1 MTLSLQG
8 RAVIVTG
15 GFGVLGSALTKLLLE
30 RGARV
35 AALDLSDVPAAL
47 TASADFLPLG
57 KVNLAETASAEQAM
71 NQVIETFGHID
82 AVVNVAGGFAWE
94 TFESGSLD
102 TWDRLYQMNVRT
114 AIVSTK
120 AALPHILSA
129 GNGRVINV
137 SALAANKAGL
147 GVAAYAAS
155 KAGVARFTESL
166 AEELKTRDVTVN
178 AVMPSIIDTPNN
190 RADMPDQDFSAWV
203 TPEALSAV
211 IAFLLSAEGQVITGA
226 CLPVSGRV

>member
-1 MTLSLQG
+1 
-8 RAVIVTG
+8 
-15 GFGVLGSALTKLLLE
+15 
-30 RGARV
+30 
-35 AALDLSDVPAAL
+35 
-47 TASADFLPLG
+47 
-57 KVNLAETASAEQAM
+57 M
-71 NQVIETFGHID
+71 NQVIETFGRIN

-166 AEELKTRDVTVN
+166 AEELKARDVTVN
-178 AVMPSIIDTPNN
+178 AVMPSIIDTPTN
-190 RADMPDQDFSAWV
+190 RADMPDQDFTSWV

-211 IAFLLSAEGQVITGA
+211 IAFLLSAEGQVITGT

>member
-8 RAVIVTG
+8 RTVIVTG
-15 GFGVLGSALTKLLLE
+15 GFGVLGSALTRLLLE

-35 AALDLSDVPAAL
+35 AALDLNEVPASLAA
-47 TASADFLPLG
+47 TADFLPLG
-57 KVNLAETASAEQAM
+57 KVNLTETASAEQAM
-71 NQVIETFGHID
+71 SRVVDTFGHID

-129 GNGRVINV
+129 GNGRVVNV

-147 GVAAYAAS
+147 GVSAYAAS

-166 AEELKTRDVTVN
+166 AEELKQRDVTVN
-178 AVMPSIIDTPNN
+178 AVMPSIIDTPTN
-190 RADMPDQDFSAWV
+190 RADMPDQDFAAWV

>member
-15 GFGVLGSALTKLLLE
+15 GFGVLGSALTRLLLE
-30 RGARV
+30 RGAQV
-35 AALDLSDVPAAL
+35 AALDLNEVPASLVA
-47 TASADFLPLG
+47 TADFLPLG
-57 KVNLAETASAEQAM
+57 KVNLTETTSAEQAM
-71 NQVIETFGHID
+71 TRVVDTFGHID

-129 GNGRVINV
+129 GNGRVVNV
-137 SALAANKAGL
+137 SALAANKAGP
-147 GVAAYAAS
+147 GVSAYAAS

-166 AEELKTRDVTVN
+166 AEELKQRDVTVN
-178 AVMPSIIDTPNN
+178 AVMPSIIDTPTN
-190 RADMPDQDFSAWV
+190 RADMPDQDFTAWV
-203 TPEALSAV
+203 TPEALSVV

>member
-15 GFGVLGSALTKLLLE
+15 GFGVLGSALTRLLLE
-30 RGARV
+30 RGAQV
-35 AALDLSDVPAAL
+35 AALDLNEVPASLAA
-47 TASADFLPLG
+47 TADFLPLG
-57 KVNLAETASAEQAM
+57 KVNLTETASAEQAM
-71 NQVIETFGHID
+71 SRVVDTFGHID

-120 AALPHILSA
+120 VALPHILSA
-129 GNGRVINV
+129 GNGRVVNV

-147 GVAAYAAS
+147 GVSAYAAS

-166 AEELKTRDVTVN
+166 AEELKQRDVTVN
-178 AVMPSIIDTPNN
+178 AVMPSIIDTPTN
-190 RADMPDQDFSAWV
+190 RADMPDQDFTAWV

>member
-15 GFGVLGSALTKLLLE
+15 GFGVLGSALTRLLLE
-30 RGARV
+30 RGAQV
-35 AALDLSDVPAAL
+35 AALDLNEVPASLAA
-47 TASADFLPLG
+47 TADFLPLG
-57 KVNLAETASAEQAM
+57 KVNLTETASAEQAM
-71 NQVIETFGHID
+71 SRVVDTFGHID

-129 GNGRVINV
+129 GNGRVVNV

-147 GVAAYAAS
+147 GVSAYAAS

-166 AEELKTRDVTVN
+166 AEELKQRDVTVN
-178 AVMPSIIDTPNN
+178 AVMPSIIDTPTN
-190 RADMPDQDFSAWV
+190 RADMPDQDFTAWV

>member
-15 GFGVLGSALTKLLLE
+15 GFGVLGSALTRLLLE
-30 RGARV
+30 QGAQV
-35 AALDLSDVPAAL
+35 AALDLNEVPASLVA
-47 TASADFLPLG
+47 TADFLPLG
-57 KVNLAETASAEQAM
+57 KVNLTETASAEQAM
-71 NQVIETFGHID
+71 TRVVDTFGHID

-129 GNGRVINV
+129 GNGRVVNV
-137 SALAANKAGL
+137 SALAANKAGP
-147 GVAAYAAS
+147 GVSAYAAS

-166 AEELKTRDVTVN
+166 AEELKQRDVTVN
-178 AVMPSIIDTPNN
+178 AVMPSIIDTPTN
-190 RADMPDQDFSAWV
+190 RADMPDQDFSSWV

>member
-15 GFGVLGSALTKLLLE
+15 GFGVLGSALTRLLLE

-35 AALDLSDVPAAL
+35 AALDLNEVPASLAA
-47 TASADFLPLG
+47 TADFLPLG
-57 KVNLAETASAEQAM
+57 KVNLTETGSAEQAM
-71 NQVIETFGHID
+71 SRVVDTFGHID

-129 GNGRVINV
+129 GNGRVVNV

-147 GVAAYAAS
+147 GVSAYAAS

-166 AEELKTRDVTVN
+166 AEELKQRDVTVN
-178 AVMPSIIDTPNN
+178 AVMPSIIDTPTN
-190 RADMPDQDFSAWV
+190 RADMPDQDFTAWV
-203 TPEALSAV
+203 TPEALAAV